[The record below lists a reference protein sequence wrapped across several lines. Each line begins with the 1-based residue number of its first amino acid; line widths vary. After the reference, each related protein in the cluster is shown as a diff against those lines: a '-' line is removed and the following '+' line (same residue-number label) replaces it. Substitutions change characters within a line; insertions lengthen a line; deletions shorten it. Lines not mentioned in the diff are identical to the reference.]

1 MVFSQIE
8 NAGNLPAHHQRR
20 LQHQINRMWRQK
32 MFESDTFLA
41 ASESGPIVSAYYWGE
56 C

>member
-1 MVFSQIE
+1 MVYSQIE
-8 NAGNLPAHHQRR
+8 NAENLPVHHQRR
-20 LQHQINRMWRQK
+20 LQHNSKGTWRVK
-32 MFESDTFLA
+32 MLENDTFFA